1 MKSQCFAAIEGAAT
15 FSACILRTRGCFGR
29 TLTGGNCGDD
39 VTRID
44 ILDGL
49 LSLVMLDLLNFDV
62 LLLVL
67 LLLLLLLSLRL
78 LLSLLL
84 SLCLLLG
91 LLLGLIL
98 SVRGNYCIGSNDCC
112 VGGIRVHSSVSQSVV
127 GVQFRFCSKAF
138 SAGDTGE
145 RLISGVNSHMGS

>member
-1 MKSQCFAAIEGAAT
+1 MESQCFATVESAAT
-15 FSACILRTRGCFGR
+15 FSASILRTRGGFGR
-29 TLTGGNCGDD
+29 TLTGGNGGDD

-49 LSLVMLDLLNFDV
+49 LPLVVLYLLDFDV

-84 SLCLLLG
+84 SLRLLLC

-98 SVRGNYCIGSNDCC
+98 SVGGNDCIGSNDCG
-112 VGGIRVHSSVSQSVV
+112 VG
-127 GVQFRFCSKAF
+127 
-138 SAGDTGE
+138 
-145 RLISGVNSHMGS
+145 